1 MNKTLRGSIW
11 GLLSAISYG
20 VNPLGAL
27 YLYQDGI
34 NAPSVLFYRFALA
47 AVMLAGLVLLK
58 GQRFAVSLR
67 QLGFLA
73 LLGFLFGASAL
84 CLYESFHHMSA
95 GLACSLLF
103 LYPIMVAILMALF
116 FHEKLTRLTI
126 LSILL
131 ALGGIALLYKGE
143 SGAALSAWGVGLV
156 MLSSLTYAVYIVI
169 INRAQLRMPVMPM
182 TFYIVLCC
190 SLTIA
195 ACSCGHEDT
204 HLQLL
209 TTARTWSFALLLALF
224 PSIISLITMT
234 LAVRDIGSTPTAIMG
249 ALEPI
254 VAVLIGCCLFGEPFS
269 TRYALGILLILISVI
284 LIILSKALT
293 LRRLARMLRRLG
305 LHRRHKTWLWKL

>member
-20 VNPLGAL
+20 INPLGAL
-27 YLYQDGI
+27 YLYQDGLH
-34 NAPSVLFYRFALA
+34 AHSVLFWRFALA
-47 AVMLAGLVLLK
+47 TLMLAGLTLLQ
-58 GQRFAVSLR
+58 GQRLAVHGR
-67 QLGFLA
+67 QLLLLA
-73 LLGFLFGASAL
+73 PLGFLFGASAL
-84 CLYESFHHMSA
+84 GLYESFHHMSA

-103 LYPIMVAILMALF
+103 LYPIMVALLMALF
-116 FHEKLTRLTI
+116 FHEKLTRLTL

-143 SGAALSAWGVGLV
+143 GGAALNAWGVGLV
-156 MLSSLTYAVYIVI
+156 LFASLAYALYIVI
-169 INRAQLRMPVMPM
+169 INRAQLRMPLMPM
-182 TFYIVLCC
+182 TFYIVLFCT
-190 SLTIA
+190 LTIA
-195 ACSCGHEDT
+195 ASSCSSPDA

-209 TTARTWSFALLLALF
+209 ATPRAWGFALLLALF
-224 PSIISLITMT
+224 PCIISLITMT

-254 VAVLIGCCLFGEPFS
+254 VAVVIGCCLFGEPFS
-269 TRYALGILLILISVI
+269 ARYALGILLILAAVI

-293 LRRLARMLRRLG
+293 LRRLARLLRHLG